1 MESQNTFESTVSS
14 ALRMAMVPK
23 RYLRA
28 EPRPDLLNG
37 AYLFGKT
44 GRGKTHAAC
53 GAIRAYVERHV
64 IEVEGIHIY
73 NGPRAKFV
81 NVPDWFAQMRAT
93 YDHKGESE
101 RDVFNAYSRCGLL
114 VLDDFGKGVK
124 TEWATERLYMLL
136 DYRCNELLPTIIT
149 SNYELAKAASMLT
162 SDPDTIQAI
171 ASRALDVCD
180 GRGIEVTGS
189 DRRRKK

>member
-1 MESQNTFESTVSS
+1 
-14 ALRMAMVPK
+14 
-23 RYLRA
+23 
-28 EPRPDLLNG
+28 
-37 AYLFGKT
+37 
-44 GRGKTHAAC
+44 
-53 GAIRAYVERHV
+53 
-64 IEVEGIHIY
+64 
-73 NGPRAKFV
+73 
-81 NVPDWFAQMRAT
+81 MRAT